1 MSIRLIIEDSIIA
14 EIGDLP
20 INIILSYLSKYE
32 ICTYS
37 EIPDDWKFI
46 SLLGT
51 GSDYKFYKLMLYEYD
66 IELWFGSYDISR
78 SIPGQT
84 NYFNFQLAIQS
95 SLFKYTKYY
104 NRTILNGY
112 EDNADGLQEYINN
125 ELGIFI
131 NHYYIRFLYSFIES
145 HLSKFNTITQYFSY
159 LRNTDSFCQ
168 ICKEIF
174 EESHRC
180 ECEIHIEDQNISS
193 SESDDD
199 DDDDNDDD
207 NDDDDDDD
215 DNYYSSSDY

>member
-32 ICTYS
+32 ICTYT

-84 NYFNFQLAIQS
+84 NYFNFLLSIQS
-95 SLFKYTKYY
+95 SIFKYTKYY

-180 ECEIHIEDQNISS
+180 ECEIQVEDLNINY

-199 DDDDNDDD
+199 DDDDDY
-207 NDDDDDDD
+207 DDDDDDSTYETTD
-215 DNYYSSSDY
+215 SDY